1 MPGTSNNKNLAMP
14 SNKILLAATIAMLI
28 WLAAYLRPEFGF

>member
-1 MPGTSNNKNLAMP
+1 MP

-28 WLAAYLRPEFGF
+28 WLAAYLRPELGF

>member
-1 MPGTSNNKNLAMP
+1 MPGTHNKKTPAMP

-28 WLAAYLRPEFGF
+28 WLAAYFRPEIGF